1 PINIGTTLGSVECEL
16 VFSPAAPG
24 DSGGGGGGGGTP
36 PNTNENCEM
45 PEGNLEGVTVE
56 CEEEEEN
63 PTEIDCEIDET
74 ELSQIFPAGDPTILS
89 VLKDLINAYGV
100 EFGLIDES
108 VVSHFISQAGHE
120 TNGFSSA
127 GFSENLYYTTPERLL
142 KVFPS
147 KFSLTDPNK
156 KNPNDYLRNPEKLAN
171 LVYSQKNGN
180 GSESSGDGYK
190 YRGRGAFQLTGKD
203 NYSGFTNFYSSYIS
217 SDHDFLLNPDLIE
230 SNIEIGIL
238 SAMWYFKDRVLDK
251 ISGVSELTV
260 DKVTKRINGSFK
272 AGLDDRKNWF
282 EIAIDL
288 ITC

>member
-1 PINIGTTLGSVECEL
+1 
-16 VFSPAAPG
+16 
-24 DSGGGGGGGGTP
+24 GTP

-171 LVYSQKNGN
+171 LVYSQK
-180 GSESSGDGYK
+180 K
-190 YRGRGAFQLTGKD
+190 
-203 NYSGFTNFYSSYIS
+203 
-217 SDHDFLLNPDLIE
+217 
-230 SNIEIGIL
+230 
-238 SAMWYFKDRVLDK
+238 W
-251 ISGVSELTV
+251 
-260 DKVTKRINGSFK
+260 
-272 AGLDDRKNWF
+272 
-282 EIAIDL
+282 
-288 ITC
+288 